1 MELIAKKHAP
11 FELVVYYPKDEKGK
25 KELAERVAEVH
36 AESVLQ
42 MVHKLD
48 CPTKQKLQLLDEVV
62 EAKKRRDRD
71 VER

>member
-48 CPTKQKLQLLDEVV
+48 CSMKWS
-62 EAKKRRDRD
+62 RRQRD
-71 VER
+71 GIGIWKDNR